1 MVIVKE
7 IFYNPD
13 RWYLFEEENDL
24 LFEVIAVWPPKA
36 AEVDEAPEAAP
47 NPPPAADE
55 PPPVDDDDSTGG
67 QAGALDWTGLVP
79 VVGHGLV
86 FSWVK
91 LEAPRQK
98 KDCGLVFFFMRN
110 GIMEGCISCL

>member
-1 MVIVKE
+1 M
-7 IFYNPD
+7 
-13 RWYLFEEENDL
+13 YLFEEENDL

-36 AEVDEAPEAAP
+36 AEVDEAPAEAAP

-98 KDCGLVFFFMRN
+98 KDCN
-110 GIMEGCISCL
+110 GG